1 MSIALSDEQ
10 QALFRLIEDTDEHV
24 FITGRA
30 GTGKSTLLQHF
41 AWNTKKQIAICA
53 PTGVAALNVE
63 GQTIHSLFRLPIGLI
78 AESEIEQSDATRRIL
93 NAIETLVID
102 EISMVNADLMDAIDR
117 SLRQARGK
125 RGIPFGGVQIVMFG
139 DPYQLAPVP
148 PRGDEL
154 RYIQDHYRSFW
165 FFDAKVWTG
174 GRDDGGGMLDIGTY
188 GAKLHVHELVHIHRQ
203 SDDGFKAMLNAV
215 RYGRVTAD
223 IAGVLN
229 EKGARTP
236 PEPEPGEVP
245 IITLAT
251 RNDIVNNINRRH
263 LAALPGREQ
272 TAHAEVSGDFGRGEA
287 NYPADAELKL
297 KVGAQV
303 MFLRNDTAMQG
314 EPPRWVN
321 GSIGTVTRIL
331 GDTVRVDVDGDEFD
345 VEPAVWERFRYAY
358 NPGTKTLS
366 REVAAEFTQFP
377 LRLAWAVTI
386 HKSQGKTY
394 DRAVVDLGSGAFA
407 PGQTYVALSRLTSLD
422 GLYLSRPLRPS
433 DIRVDEDVRR
443 FMREAWEARQAEK
456 AEGEKAEAGKTDRG
470 VRPIR
475 SIRMP

>member
-1 MSIALSDEQ
+1 MGCVPVTLSDEQ

-41 AWNTKKQIAICA
+41 AWNTQKQIAICA

-93 NAIETLVID
+93 NAIQTLVID

-125 RGIPFGGVQIVMFG
+125 RGLPFGGVQVVMFG

-174 GRDDGGGMLDIGTY
+174 RLADGGGMLDLGSH
-188 GAKLHVHELVHIHRQ
+188 GARLHVHELVHIHRQ

-215 RYGRVTAD
+215 RYGRVTKEIAD
-223 IAGVLN
+223 VLN
-229 EKGARTP
+229 AQGARKP

-245 IITLAT
+245 VITLAT
-251 RNDIVNNINRRH
+251 RNDIVNSINSRH

-272 TAHAEVSGDFGRGEA
+272 TAHAEVNGDFGRGTS

-303 MFLRNDTAMQG
+303 MFLRNDVNMQG

-331 GDTVRVDVDGDEFD
+331 GGTVRVDIDGDEFD
-345 VEPAVWERFRYAY
+345 VEPAVWERLRYAY

-366 REVAAEFTQFP
+366 REVVAEFTQFP

-394 DRAVVDLGSGAFA
+394 DQAVIDLGSGAFA
-407 PGQTYVALSRLTSLD
+407 PGQTYVALSRLTALD
-422 GLYLSRPLRPS
+422 GLYLTRPLRPS

-456 AEGEKAEAGKTDRG
+456 AQAVEG
-470 VRPIR
+470 
-475 SIRMP
+475 